1 MISWGVTG
9 GHDPLHVHTW
19 LVPQT
24 RCLPE
29 SSRKPDIRVLVW
41 LPCNHSGHSHGVKL
55 LGTARAEP
63 GRHWRE
69 WRSTLGT
76 SFTNGVFRGPAPW
89 QTTAGGPPGLVSSGK
104 TRQGSPGPK
113 MSGGIIRLVNPPS
126 QVTLPRLT
134 LGFLVL
140 GLFLSWLEMG
150 FIKLSP
156 VNIPV
161 Q

>member
-24 RCLPE
+24 PCLPE

-55 LGTARAEP
+55 LGTQ
-63 GRHWRE
+63 
-69 WRSTLGT
+69 
-76 SFTNGVFRGPAPW
+76 PAQSLDAIGESGGQPLEHPLRMGFLEGLLHGK
-89 QTTAGGPPGLVSSGK
+89 QLRGPPGLVSSGK